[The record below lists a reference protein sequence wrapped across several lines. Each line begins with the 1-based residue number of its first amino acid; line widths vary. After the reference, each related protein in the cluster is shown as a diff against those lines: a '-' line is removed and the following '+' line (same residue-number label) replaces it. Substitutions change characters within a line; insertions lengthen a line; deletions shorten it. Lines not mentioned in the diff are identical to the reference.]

1 LKRGLIFLLIGGGM
15 LFVTFI
21 FLGIISFLVMTVIE
35 AYEIGDDFPDG
46 QKFIHEKLP
55 VLSNLQL
62 IGSIFL
68 NGGILMLI
76 LGGVF
81 YCKDR
86 KRAKNQNE

>member
-1 LKRGLIFLLIGGGM
+1 M

-21 FLGIISFLVMTVIE
+21 FLGIISILVMAVIE
-35 AYEIGDDFPDG
+35 KYEIGDDFPDA

-62 IGSIFL
+62 VVSIFL
-68 NGGILMLI
+68 NGGILMII

-81 YCKDR
+81 YYKDR
-86 KRAKNQNE
+86 KKTKTQNE